1 MYVTSV
7 DKTVE
12 NYTQLLHEAGA
23 GDLKLTNT
31 DFDTGRLT
39 HAGEYPLTDKTYAH
53 LLDQLARHNFD
64 QVTPEL
70 RDNLLAFY
78 ADPNAPVATK
88 KKPKDWQ
95 KTMDELE
102 RLKSLSITEK
112 LKTQATGRLD
122 SSDKLPSGTI
132 SDVVTSAGA
141 LELSS

>member
-23 GDLKLTNT
+23 GDLKLINT
-31 DFDTGRLT
+31 DFDTGRLA
-39 HAGEYPLTDKTYAH
+39 HAGEYPLTDKTYAQ
-53 LLDQLARHNFD
+53 LLDQLAKHNFD

-70 RDNLLAFY
+70 RDNILAFY
-78 ADPNAPVATK
+78 ANPNAPVATK

-95 KTMDELE
+95 QTMDELE
-102 RLKSLSITEK
+102 GLKSIPPPEK
-112 LKTQATGRLD
+112 PNTPETSRLD

-132 SDVVTSAGA
+132 SEVVISAGGR
-141 LELSS
+141 

>member
-1 MYVTSV
+1 
-7 DKTVE
+7 VE

-95 KTMDELE
+95 RTIDELE
-102 RLKSLSITEK
+102 RLKSLSTTEK
-112 LKTQATGRLD
+112 PNT
-122 SSDKLPSGTI
+122 PE
-132 SDVVTSAGA
+132 TSPPRQLRSAA
-141 LELSS
+141 R

>member
-95 KTMDELE
+95 RTIDELE
-102 RLKSLSITEK
+102 RLKSLSTTEK
-112 LKTQATGRLD
+112 PNT
-122 SSDKLPSGTI
+122 PE
-132 SDVVTSAGA
+132 TSPPRQLRSAA
-141 LELSS
+141 R